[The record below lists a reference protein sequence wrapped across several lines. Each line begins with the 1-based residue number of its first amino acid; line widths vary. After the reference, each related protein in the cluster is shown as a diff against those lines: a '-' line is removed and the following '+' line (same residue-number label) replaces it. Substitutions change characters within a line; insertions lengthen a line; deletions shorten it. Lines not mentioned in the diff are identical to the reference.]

1 MIVMS
6 GISRVS
12 GTLAFITFIGLAIT
26 ACASNGE
33 ERHAQTWSDDWS
45 PDSLRAVMTQVA
57 DWQIDNMDEF
67 PADFVRSRGGRPYVR
82 DGWVLGTMYVGMLA
96 WANATDDS
104 RYIEFLVDISTD
116 NDWQLGRRAY
126 HADDHLVGSLY
137 IGLYDRFDDTSML
150 SGIQEGFDAILAN
163 PSDVALTFDQ
173 SDSCHDRWCW
183 CDALFMAPP
192 AWAALSRRTGDPRYL
207 EFADK
212 EFRATTAYLLDK
224 EEQLFYRDDRFFSQ
238 SSLNGS
244 KIFWSRGN
252 GWAFA
257 GLARLL
263 TEIPDDQPSR
273 DWYETL
279 FQSMAE
285 RIASLQLDNGFW
297 SASLLDPENYDNP
310 ESSGTSLFT
319 FGLAW
324 GINNDLLDRDTYEPV
339 LRRGW
344 TALVSSV
351 SDEGKVGW
359 VQPIGNDPRA
369 ATADYTE
376 PYATGGFLLTGAE
389 LLKLSR

>member
-1 MIVMS
+1 MAHKHKIPY
-6 GISRVS
+6 R
-12 GTLAFITFIGLAIT
+12 LAT
-26 ACASNGE
+26 A
-33 ERHAQTWSDDWS
+33 
-45 PDSLRAVMTQVA
+45 
-57 DWQIDNMDEF
+57 
-67 PADFVRSRGGRPYVR
+67 
-82 DGWVLGTMYVGMLA
+82 
-96 WANATDDS
+96 
-104 RYIEFLVDISTD
+104 
-116 NDWQLGRRAY
+116 
-126 HADDHLVGSLY
+126 
-137 IGLYDRFDDTSML
+137 
-150 SGIQEGFDAILAN
+150 
-163 PSDVALTFDQ
+163 
-173 SDSCHDRWCW
+173 
-183 CDALFMAPP
+183 
-192 AWAALSRRTGDPRYL
+192 
-207 EFADK
+207 
-212 EFRATTAYLLDK
+212 AYLLDK

-238 SSLNGS
+238 SSLNGR

-252 GWAFA
+252 GWVFA

-263 TEIPDDQPSR
+263 TEIPDDHPSR

-279 FQSMAE
+279 FQSMAK
-285 RIASLQLDNGFW
+285 RVASLQLDNGFW

-324 GINNDLLDRDTYEPV
+324 GINNDLLDRVTYEPV

-389 LLKLSR
+389 LLKISR